1 VVNFTLLKPLFIST
15 YRSSHTYLSP
25 SATLPPLHLHIR
37 RNPAESSLSRVV
49 PVVARSLQSV
59 RSELAEGFRFVSG
72 NKLAE
77 AQTVFRS
84 VLNTLLL
91 VALTSDDEA
100 KQVRNICSQPEFLT
114 ASLITDSS
122 GETQSLPLEN
132 IF

>member
-1 VVNFTLLKPLFIST
+1 M
-15 YRSSHTYLSP
+15 
-25 SATLPPLHLHIR
+25 
-37 RNPAESSLSRVV
+37 